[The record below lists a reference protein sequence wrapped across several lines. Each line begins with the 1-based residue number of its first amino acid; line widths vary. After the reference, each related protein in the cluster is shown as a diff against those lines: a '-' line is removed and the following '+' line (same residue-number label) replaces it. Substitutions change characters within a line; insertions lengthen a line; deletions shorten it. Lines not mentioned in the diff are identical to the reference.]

1 MTKASSSSRGRAA
14 AVAVLAFAALVFDV
28 HGGVAQAAKRRV
40 GVTVNGS
47 PSNHARAAIGK
58 VLKRHGFEVVSPDL
72 GGETGDAIAAAA
84 KQGRLAAVVVGEVK
98 EAGKRLKLRVYG
110 ASGDLIGESS
120 WAEKAGPKK
129 VAAVVERTMW
139 TRVGGSL
146 SRAHA
151 AGVSKSEAA
160 AEETH
165 EQAEAKTGEEPSAKE
180 AEDKSEDKSEE
191 KSEDKSEAKSDD
203 KSEGESKEPESKGAD
218 EEGEAPRKKKKHHAA
233 DEEAEADEGGAE
245 APADTALDI
254 SVGPRFLW
262 RNYTFGGSTL
272 TPYSVPHAPSI
283 GAVVAWYPAAHVT
296 SGWPA
301 NLGIAAALELTPGLK
316 SKTQDGTQYPTSA
329 SDVWVG
335 ARGRMR
341 LGPVEGALT
350 LGGGQQAFI
359 FHSEGAADR
368 ATLALLTDVKYTYLR
383 AAVDLRITLVPNLSL
398 LVGGG
403 LRDVLSAGDQNY
415 LVEANSYLP
424 NAKVLGFEA
433 SAGVAYRFLSMLEA
447 RAGFD
452 LRRYQITAG
461 ANTYMATTG
470 TDQYTTIWAA
480 LAFLLD
486 GVGGHEAAAEAPA
499 AAEAKPAKKPAKADD
514 EDHDAA
520 PQNEN
525 KSEDPQ

>member
-14 AVAVLAFAALVFDV
+14 AVAVLVFAALVFDV
-28 HGGVAQAAKRRV
+28 HGGQAQAAKRRV

-146 SRAHA
+146 SKAHA

-160 AEETH
+160 QEEAS
-165 EQAEAKTGEEPSAKE
+165 EQAEAKTAEEPSKE
-180 AEDKSEDKSEE
+180 PQEDKSD
-191 KSEDKSEAKSDD
+191 DKSDD
-203 KSEGESKEPESKGAD
+203 KSEGESKEGGKEPESKGAD

-245 APADTALDI
+245 APAVTALDI

-262 RNYTFGGSTL
+262 RNYTFGGGSTL

-283 GAVVAWYPAAHVT
+283 GAAVAWYPAAHVM

-316 SKTQDGTQYPTSA
+316 SQTGDGTQYPTSS

-359 FHSEGAADR
+359 FHSSGAANR
-368 ATLALLTDVKYTYLR
+368 ATIDLLTDVKYTYLR

-433 SAGVAYRFLSMLEA
+433 SAGVGYRFLSMLEA

-461 ANTYMATTG
+461 ANTYMASTG

-499 AAEAKPAKKPAKADD
+499 PAEAKPAKKPAKTDD

-520 PQNEN
+520 SENEN